1 MRRIFDNNI
10 HLRKATGHSQT
21 DLAALAHVSMR
32 NQQEY
37 ERGSTYP
44 NAEYLA
50 YLHCAGYGVSYLLTG
65 TSAKSVLGSE
75 ESDLLAAW
83 HDADP
88 TRRALAWLALTAAL
102 DTFPGAQK
110 VPQPPKNEGD

>member
-1 MRRIFDNNI
+1 MQFHEKLRI
-10 HLRKATGHSQT
+10 LRKAKGHSQT

-32 NQQEY
+32 SQQEY

-50 YLHCAGYGVSYLLTG
+50 YLHCAGYDVSYLLTG
-65 TSAKSVLGSE
+65 TSAKSFLGSE

-83 HDADP
+83 HGADP
-88 TRRALAWLALTAAL
+88 ARRALAWLALTAAL
-102 DTFPGAQK
+102 DTFPGARETTRSSE
-110 VPQPPKNEGD
+110 NDRD

>member
-10 HLRKATGHSQT
+10 HLRKAKGHSQT

-32 NQQEY
+32 SQQEY

-50 YLHCAGYGVSYLLTG
+50 YLHCAGYDVSYLLTG

-75 ESDLLAAW
+75 ESALLAAW
-83 HDADP
+83 HGADP
-88 TRRALAWLALTAAL
+88 TRRALALLALTAAL

-110 VPQPPKNEGD
+110 VLQPPKNEGD

>member
-1 MRRIFDNNI
+1 MR
-10 HLRKATGHSQT
+10 S
-21 DLAALAHVSMR
+21 
-32 NQQEY
+32 QQEY

-50 YLHCAGYGVSYLLTG
+50 YLHCAGYDVSYLLTG

-83 HDADP
+83 HGADP
-88 TRRALAWLALTAAL
+88 TRRALALLAL

-110 VPQPPKNEGD
+110 VLQPPKNEGD